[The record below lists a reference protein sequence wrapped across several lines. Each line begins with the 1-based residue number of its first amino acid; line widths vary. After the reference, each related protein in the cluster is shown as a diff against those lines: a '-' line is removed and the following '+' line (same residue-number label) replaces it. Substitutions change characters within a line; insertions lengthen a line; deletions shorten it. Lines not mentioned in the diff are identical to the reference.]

1 MSFPV
6 TFAASRVRVFL
17 FFWRYLRIP
26 RKLQPAREIYGLI
39 MELLMFLPS
48 NQRFRQHASF
58 SLRKQEN
65 GSYESY
71 DLQF

>member
-6 TFAASRVRVFL
+6 TFAASAVPVFL
-17 FFWRYLRIP
+17 FFWSYLRIP
-26 RKLQPAREIYGLI
+26 RIPQPGREIYRLR

-48 NQRFRQHASF
+48 NQGFRQHASF

-71 DLQF
+71 D

>member
-6 TFAASRVRVFL
+6 TFAASTVRVFL

-26 RKLQPAREIYGLI
+26 RKPQPGGEIYRLR
-39 MELLMFLPS
+39 MELLMLLPS

-65 GSYESY
+65 
-71 DLQF
+71 